1 MVLVDKQYVIGATTM
16 NNFIVYAVYLNRTE
30 KVLGTFE
37 TRDLAIAAI
46 ERFLN
51 RSPKASCYINNETVA
66 WVK

>member
-1 MVLVDKQYVIGATTM
+1 MS
-16 NNFIVYAVYLNRTE
+16 NFIVYAVYLNRPE
-30 KVLGTFE
+30 KVLGTYE
-37 TRDLAIAAI
+37 TRELAIAAI